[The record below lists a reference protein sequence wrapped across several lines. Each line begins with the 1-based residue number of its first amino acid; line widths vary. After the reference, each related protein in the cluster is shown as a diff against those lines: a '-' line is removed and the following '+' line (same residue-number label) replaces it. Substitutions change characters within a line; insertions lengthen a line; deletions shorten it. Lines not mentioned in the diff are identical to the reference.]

1 MSPNFQISLSKLERL
16 SPSKLDKASR
26 RIRGAMAD
34 AEWKMGLCLLA
45 LKRSGA
51 FRKLGFGTLSAYAER
66 VLQLSGRKV
75 GALLGA
81 AEALEHL
88 PLMSEAFRAGK
99 VCWSKVR
106 VMHGLATPETEA
118 AWLEFARAHTSVEVE
133 RKVALSPLEWKRH
146 RALKASL
153 AGKPSVTPDEV
164 KEMLI
169 STKSEVCGSSESA
182 RAERAVA
189 ESLKGVSPDGVAPTE
204 NDGGATSEEIGQV
217 CAAAATVGQQ
227 SQSESDEVT
236 EEKKTTESLKAAS
249 DRPAPPSPPRT
260 IRLVFEMTPDQYALY
275 EQAES
280 RVRAQEGRRLPRAEV
295 LKRMAESVLSQGTAK
310 ARARHQ
316 VLVHTVEGSDEAWY
330 ETERGVLPVASE
342 VLEEALGGHE
352 VLRIGVDG
360 RVETPL
366 GTPASEKSGALPIAR
381 STNVAECELE
391 PNSLTKGA
399 QDDEQKEVSPGPVDG
414 QRAAS
419 SRPSHGTGSVELT
432 SDHTCDSARER
443 NDCPPATHTSVY
455 SPKRT
460 AIPNATIR
468 RVFARAGHRCEC
480 CGRKG
485 GRLDVHHRDPVSEGG
500 SSDPRC
506 LELLCRAC
514 HTKNHEPDFESK
526 AHWRAARERSLNGQ
540 FAIDATSVPWG
551 RSRGD
556 KRRTSVPRGT
566 PGELNPLPL
575 SASEIPSS

>member
-118 AWLEFARAHTSVEVE
+118 AWLEFAKQHTSVEVE

-146 RALKASL
+146 RALNASL
-153 AGKPSVTPDEV
+153 AGRPSVSPDEV
-164 KEMLI
+164 KELLL
-169 STKSEVCGSSESA
+169 SAEPLACEPSEN
-182 RAERAVA
+182 A
-189 ESLKGVSPDGVAPTE
+189 ES
-204 NDGGATSEEIGQV
+204 
-217 CAAAATVGQQ
+217 
-227 SQSESDEVT
+227 EVT
-236 EEKKTTESLKAAS
+236 ESLERVTPEVVALSGADGEATREEKSQVIDTATAVGLRS
-249 DRPAPPSPPRT
+249 DVVEDNKISIDSKVTIDFPAPPSPPRT
-260 IRLVFEMTPDQYALY
+260 IRLVFELTPDQYALY

-316 VLVHTVEGSDEAWY
+316 VLVHTMEGSEEAWY

-342 VLEEALGGHE
+342 VLEKALEGHE
-352 VLRIGVDG
+352 VLRLGADGLVDA
-360 RVETPL
+360 VLETPD
-366 GTPASEKSGALPIAR
+366 SEKSGVETTVEATKVTESEVELSTPAKSMQDEEQEDVSDR
-381 STNVAECELE
+381 S
-391 PNSLTKGA
+391 
-399 QDDEQKEVSPGPVDG
+399 VDG
-414 QRAAS
+414 ALQ
-419 SRPSHGTGSVELT
+419 SRPGHGTTAVEHPL
-432 SDHTCDSARER
+432 DHLCDSPEQRK
-443 NDCPPATHTSVY
+443 DYPPATPTSV
-455 SPKRT
+455 SPPKRT
-460 AIPNATIR
+460 AIPNAVIR
-468 RVFARAGHRCEC
+468 QVFARAGHRCEC

-485 GRLDVHHRDPVSEGG
+485 GRLDVHHHDPVSEGG
-500 SSDPRC
+500 SNDPGC

-514 HTKNHEPDFESK
+514 YTKNHEPDFESK
-526 AHWRAARERSLNGQ
+526 AHWRAARERSLKGGLQSVPSQCPGGNGRW
-540 FAIDATSVPWG
+540 TSVLPETSG
-551 RSRGD
+551 APDPCRSS
-556 KRRTSVPRGT
+556 KLQT
-566 PGELNPLPL
+566 
-575 SASEIPSS
+575 

>member
-1 MSPNFQISLSKLERL
+1 MSPNFQTSLSKLERL
-16 SPSKLDKASR
+16 SPAKLDKTSR

-45 LKRSGA
+45 LKRSGS

-118 AWLEFARAHTSVEVE
+118 EWLEFARVHTSVEVE

-153 AGKPSVTPDEV
+153 AGKPSVSADAV
-164 KEMLI
+164 KEVLL
-169 STKSEVCGSSESA
+169 STESVACRPSESA
-182 RAERAVA
+182 NSERAAA
-189 ESLKGVSPDGVAPTE
+189 ENLERVRPDGVPLSDDDGEATLTE
-204 NDGGATSEEIGQV
+204 NRDIGTASADGLRSEGV
-217 CAAAATVGQQ
+217 TVDHKMM
-227 SQSESDEVT
+227 SMDS
-236 EEKKTTESLKAAS
+236 KMAI

-260 IRLVFEMTPDQYALY
+260 IRVVFEMTPDQYALY

-280 RVRAQEGRRLPRAEV
+280 RVRAKEGRRLPRAEV

-316 VLVHTVEGSDEAWY
+316 VLVHTMEGSEQAWY

-342 VLEEALGGHE
+342 VLEEALGGQE
-352 VLRIGVDG
+352 ILRMGTDG
-360 RVETPL
+360 RVEAAGGKRPIENSRNLQTSE
-366 GTPASEKSGALPIAR
+366 ASNA
-381 STNVAECELE
+381 TV
-391 PNSLTKGA
+391 
-399 QDDEQKEVSPGPVDG
+399 
-414 QRAAS
+414 
-419 SRPSHGTGSVELT
+419 SVELQL
-432 SDHTCDSARER
+432 DHLCESSEQR
-443 NDCPPATHTSVY
+443 NDCSSATPTSV
-455 SPKRT
+455 SPPKRT
-460 AIPNATIR
+460 AIPNPVIR

-485 GRLDVHHRDPVSEGG
+485 GRLDVHHRNPVSEGG
-500 SSDPRC
+500 SNDPEF

-514 HTKNHEPDFESK
+514 HTKNHEPDFEK
-526 AHWRAARERSLNGQ
+526 KKHWRAARERSLDSG
-540 FAIDATSVPWG
+540 ATILQAWHSKVHP
-551 RSRGD
+551 S
-556 KRRTSVPRGT
+556 
-566 PGELNPLPL
+566 GEP
-575 SASEIPSS
+575 SARCRDRLEACCRDRP

>member
-1 MSPNFQISLSKLERL
+1 MSSNFQTSLSKLERL
-16 SPSKLDKASR
+16 SPSKLDKTSR
-26 RIRGAMAD
+26 RTRGAMAD

-51 FRKLGFGTLSAYAER
+51 FRNLGFGTLSAYAER

-88 PLMSEAFRAGK
+88 PLMSEAFRAGE

-153 AGKPSVTPDEV
+153 EGKPSVSSAEV
-164 KEMLI
+164 EELLV
-169 STKSEVCGSSESA
+169 STEPLACGPSDCAGSEPAGSP
-182 RAERAVA
+182 ERF
-189 ESLKGVSPDGVAPTE
+189 GPDGVDLI
-204 NDGGATSEEIGQV
+204 DGDGK
-217 CAAAATVGQQ
+217 AAAEGKGQNSNDSADAGLQ
-227 SQSESDEVT
+227 RSTGSDDVAKGME
-236 EEKKTTESLKAAS
+236 TTKHSIVAE
-249 DRPAPPSPPRT
+249 DRPGPPSPPRT
-260 IRLVFEMTPDQYALY
+260 IRLVFELTPDQYALY

-316 VLVHTVEGSDEAWY
+316 VLVHTMEGSEEAWY

-352 VLRIGVDG
+352 VLRLGGDGLVDA
-360 RVETPL
+360 VLE
-366 GTPASEKSGALPIAR
+366 TPASEKSGVQPTVEATKVTESEVELGTPAKSSQDEEQEDVSDGSVDVHRAL
-381 STNVAECELE
+381 
-391 PNSLTKGA
+391 
-399 QDDEQKEVSPGPVDG
+399 Q
-414 QRAAS
+414 
-419 SRPSHGTGSVELT
+419 SRPGHGTTAVEHPL
-432 SDHTCDSARER
+432 DHLCDSPEQRK
-443 NDCPPATHTSVY
+443 DYPPATPTSV
-455 SPKRT
+455 SPPKRT
-460 AIPNATIR
+460 AIPNAVIR
-468 RVFARAGHRCEC
+468 QVFARAGHRCEC

-485 GRLDVHHRDPVSEGG
+485 GRLDVHHHDPVSEGG
-500 SSDPRC
+500 SNDPGC

-526 AHWRAARERSLNGQ
+526 AHWRAARERSLKGGLQSVPSQCPGGNGRW
-540 FAIDATSVPWG
+540 TSVLPETSG
-551 RSRGD
+551 APDPCRSS
-556 KRRTSVPRGT
+556 KLQT
-566 PGELNPLPL
+566 
-575 SASEIPSS
+575 

>member
-1 MSPNFQISLSKLERL
+1 
-16 SPSKLDKASR
+16 
-26 RIRGAMAD
+26 MAD

-45 LKRSGA
+45 LKRSGS

-118 AWLEFARAHTSVEVE
+118 AWLEFAKQHTSVEVE

-146 RALKASL
+146 RALNASL
-153 AGKPSVTPDEV
+153 AGRPSVSPDEV
-164 KEMLI
+164 KELLL
-169 STKSEVCGSSESA
+169 SAEPLACEPSEN
-182 RAERAVA
+182 A
-189 ESLKGVSPDGVAPTE
+189 ES
-204 NDGGATSEEIGQV
+204 
-217 CAAAATVGQQ
+217 
-227 SQSESDEVT
+227 EVT
-236 EEKKTTESLKAAS
+236 ESLERVTPEVVALSGADGEATREEKSQVIDTATAVGLRS
-249 DRPAPPSPPRT
+249 DVVEDNKISIDSKVTIDFPAPPSPPRT
-260 IRLVFEMTPDQYALY
+260 IRLVFELTPDQYALY

-316 VLVHTVEGSDEAWY
+316 VLVHTMEGSEEAWY

-352 VLRIGVDG
+352 VLRLGGDGLVDA
-360 RVETPL
+360 VLE
-366 GTPASEKSGALPIAR
+366 TPASEKSGVQPTVEATKVTESEVELGTPAKSSQDEEQEDVSDGSVDVHRALQSRPGHGTTAVEHPLDHLCD
-381 STNVAECELE
+381 S
-391 PNSLTKGA
+391 P
-399 QDDEQKEVSPGPVDG
+399 EQQNDYPSATPTSVSP
-414 QRAAS
+414 
-419 SRPSHGTGSVELT
+419 
-432 SDHTCDSARER
+432 
-443 NDCPPATHTSVY
+443 
-455 SPKRT
+455 PKRT

-468 RVFARAGHRCEC
+468 QVFARAGHRCEC

-485 GRLDVHHRDPVSEGG
+485 GRLDVHHHDPVSEGG
-500 SSDPRC
+500 SNDPGC

-514 HTKNHEPDFESK
+514 YTKNHEPDFESK
-526 AHWRAARERSLNGQ
+526 AHWRAARERSLKGGLQSVPSQCPGGNGRW
-540 FAIDATSVPWG
+540 TSVLPETSG
-551 RSRGD
+551 APDPCRSS
-556 KRRTSVPRGT
+556 KLQT
-566 PGELNPLPL
+566 
-575 SASEIPSS
+575 

>member
-1 MSPNFQISLSKLERL
+1 
-16 SPSKLDKASR
+16 
-26 RIRGAMAD
+26 MAD

-45 LKRSGA
+45 LKRSGS

-118 AWLEFARAHTSVEVE
+118 AWLEFAKQHTSVEVE

-146 RALKASL
+146 RALNASL
-153 AGKPSVTPDEV
+153 AGRPSVSPDEV
-164 KEMLI
+164 KELLL
-169 STKSEVCGSSESA
+169 SAEPLACEPSEN
-182 RAERAVA
+182 A
-189 ESLKGVSPDGVAPTE
+189 ES
-204 NDGGATSEEIGQV
+204 
-217 CAAAATVGQQ
+217 
-227 SQSESDEVT
+227 EVT
-236 EEKKTTESLKAAS
+236 ESLERVTPEVVALSGADGEATREEKSQVIDTATAVGLRS
-249 DRPAPPSPPRT
+249 DVVEDNKISIDSKVTIDFPAPPSPPRT
-260 IRLVFEMTPDQYALY
+260 IRLVFELTPDQYALY

-316 VLVHTVEGSDEAWY
+316 VLVHTMEGSEEAWY

-342 VLEEALGGHE
+342 VLEKALEGHE
-352 VLRIGVDG
+352 VLRLGADGLVDA
-360 RVETPL
+360 VLETPD
-366 GTPASEKSGALPIAR
+366 SEKSGVETTVEATKVTESEVELSTPAKSMQDEEQEDVSDRSVDGALQSRPGHGTTAVEHPLDHLCD
-381 STNVAECELE
+381 S
-391 PNSLTKGA
+391 P
-399 QDDEQKEVSPGPVDG
+399 EQQNDYPSATPTSVSP
-414 QRAAS
+414 
-419 SRPSHGTGSVELT
+419 
-432 SDHTCDSARER
+432 
-443 NDCPPATHTSVY
+443 
-455 SPKRT
+455 PKRT

-468 RVFARAGHRCEC
+468 QVFARAGHRCEC

-500 SSDPRC
+500 SSDPGC

-514 HTKNHEPDFESK
+514 HTQSHEPDFENK
-526 AHWRAARERSLNGQ
+526 AHWRAARERSLAVTPQ
-540 FAIDATSVPWG
+540 SKPSAISQSFSTYQPAHHETSRLALP
-551 RSRGD
+551 
-556 KRRTSVPRGT
+556 KR
-566 PGELNPLPL
+566 
-575 SASEIPSS
+575 